1 MKSDALKK
9 MVPATS
15 PVPEQTSELTTES
28 EPGKGEATSKK
39 EQIISLYT
47 LGIDNLDDIAL
58 MTASRTTYVAS
69 VLQAAG
75 LIKGY
80 FDLYTT
86 TGHPMNTYSRFFA
99 GKLGF
104 KDRPTAD
111 RSVGLIDQLYRRF
124 EIARDRAGQHHSL
137 MMALTMFNRARW
149 TGKQEEANVFRQWLL
164 NKLSEPEAKA
174 ITQSIPEEPEEL
186 AGKSLL
192 EE

>member
-1 MKSDALKK
+1 MKSQVLEKRAAAV
-9 MVPATS
+9 VPAAEPPT
-15 PVPEQTSELTTES
+15 EQAVAA
-28 EPGKGEATSKK
+28 KGENTSKK
-39 EQIISLYT
+39 DQIISLYT

-69 VLQAAG
+69 VLQTAG

-86 TGHPMNTYSRFFA
+86 TGHPMNSYSRFFA

-104 KDRPTAD
+104 KDRQIAE

-124 EIARDRAGQHHSL
+124 EVARDRAGQHHSL
-137 MMALTMFNRARW
+137 MMALTMFDRARW

-164 NKLSEPEAKA
+164 SKLNEPEAKT
-174 ITQSIPEEPEEL
+174 IVPPFPEEPEGL
-186 AGKSLL
+186 AGNSLL